1 MPRRYEFKSSCPAPA
16 ILYVCR
22 LSRYVATRLQH
33 YEKLFGTVW
42 FDYNRDT
49 LFLDFG
55 HGFPL
60 RNAYTED
67 DLSMDDLERVRFL
80 AFYSHIYSDSLQLAR
95 LMSTMMARIINLE
108 RVFLCSFQS
117 RYYFSRLSGGNY
129 SDLVFTAQCP
139 LIDRCIGPH
148 VQMCSADALHIVN
161 CSCFDEAA
169 VAKQNWYGRHSSL
182 PSITLP
188 QPGPQIL
195 WRHVLNRPVKDRLI
209 TNARWMGLRVLQ

>member
-1 MPRRYEFKSSCPAPA
+1 MPRRYEFKSSCPAPT
-16 ILYVCR
+16 ILYVCHF
-22 LSRYVATRLQH
+22 SRYVATRLRH
-33 YEKLFGTVW
+33 YKKLFGAVW

-80 AFYSHIYSDSLQLAR
+80 AFYSHIYSDSPHLAR
-95 LMSTMMARIINLE
+95 LMSTMTARIINLE

-117 RYYFSRLSGGNY
+117 RYYLSRLSGGDY

-148 VQMCSADALHIVN
+148 VQMCSPGVLHILN

-169 VAKQNWYGRHSSL
+169 VVKQNWYGRHSSL
-182 PSITLP
+182 PGIALP

-195 WRHVLNRPVKDRLI
+195 WTHVLNRPVKDSLI
-209 TNARWMGLRVLQ
+209 ANAERMGLRVRP